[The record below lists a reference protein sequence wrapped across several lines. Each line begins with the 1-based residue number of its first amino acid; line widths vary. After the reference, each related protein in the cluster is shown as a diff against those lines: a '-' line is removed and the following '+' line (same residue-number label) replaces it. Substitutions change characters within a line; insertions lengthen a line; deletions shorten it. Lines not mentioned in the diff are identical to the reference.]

1 MPDALLMV
9 FAYSSFNSCTE
20 IKKSFLMKLIQSFFV
35 LSILSLWSL
44 SSLGQ
49 DNAFDSLFSNEPEFL
64 KVDQAF
70 VFDYVQNGNELI
82 VTWDIADDYYLYQQQ
97 FKAVSK
103 NATLG
108 EPTFP
113 KGKMKEDEF
122 FDEPQEVYY
131 HTVSVSYPILQSS
144 NDSAVKIRYQGCAE
158 AGLCYPPTTQVVYLN
173 AVSGAQA
180 ATGGESASLGSSST
194 ASASVSQQFELA
206 DLLTGEQSLVWVLLI
221 FLALGVGLAFTPCVF
236 PMYPILSGIVIG
248 QGKGISIS
256 RAFILSF
263 VYVQGMALTYSL
275 LGLVVA
281 SAGVKFQAALQH
293 PVILG
298 VLIVIFVLLALVM
311 FGAYELQLPSRWQ
324 EKLNGMSNKQKSGSY
339 FGVLLMGAISGLVAS
354 PCTTAPLTGI
364 LLYIAQSGDLL
375 LGFSALYALSLGMG
389 IPLILFGI
397 TGGKLLPKAGAWMNI
412 IKVTFGFMMLAVALM
427 FVERLVSHVAT
438 DILWSLLGLVTF
450 SYFYVMNQA
459 SQVSFAKGI
468 RALVIFIGLF
478 ASAMYGYQTLFPQT
492 PTNANHAQ
500 QSHPTFAVVKDLQ
513 DFEQKLAAA
522 NAQGKTVMVDLYAD
536 WCVACKEFEKY
547 TFPDAQVV
555 DALSN
560 TVWMQID
567 LTDNTATNIAFQEH
581 FSILGLPTILFFD
594 TQGNEINGSRVTGF
608 MQAPAFAAHANS
620 IL

>member
-1 MPDALLMV
+1 
-9 FAYSSFNSCTE
+9 
-20 IKKSFLMKLIQSFFV
+20 MKLIASF
-35 LSILSLWSL
+35 SIFMLMSIWSL
-44 SSLGQ
+44 ASLGQ
-49 DNAFDSLFSNEPEFL
+49 SNSFDSLFSDEPEFL

-70 VFDYVQNGNELI
+70 VFDYVQNGDQLV

-103 NATLG
+103 NASLG
-108 EPTFP
+108 EPIFP
-113 KGKMKEDEF
+113 AGKMKEDEF

-131 HTVSVSYPILQSS
+131 HKVSVTYPILQSQD
-144 NDSAVKIRYQGCAE
+144 DSAVKIRYQGCAE

-173 AVSGAQA
+173 AVN
-180 ATGGESASLGSSST
+180 ASDEQLNIDG
-194 ASASVSQQFELA
+194 ASVENSGSISQQFELA
-206 DLLTGEQSLVWVLLI
+206 DLLTGEQSLMWVLLI

-248 QGKGISIS
+248 QGKGISTS
-256 RAFILSF
+256 RAFVLSF

-281 SAGVKFQAALQH
+281 SAGVQFQAALQH
-293 PVILG
+293 PIILG
-298 VLIVIFVLLALVM
+298 VLIVVFVLLALVM
-311 FGAYELQLPSRWQ
+311 FGAWEFQLPSSWQ
-324 EKLNGMSNKQKSGSY
+324 EKLNGVSNQQKSGSY
-339 FGVLLMGAISGLVAS
+339 LGVLLMGAISGLVAS

-364 LLYIAQSGDLL
+364 LLYIAQTGDLL

-427 FVERLVSHVAT
+427 FVERLVSHVVT

-459 SQVSFAKGI
+459 SSVTFGKGV

-478 ASAMYGYQTLFPQT
+478 ASAMYGYQTIWGQT
-492 PTNANHAQ
+492 SSVTGHID
-500 QSHPTFAVVKDLQ
+500 QSHPRFEVVKNLD

-522 NAQGKTVMVDLYAD
+522 NAQGKSVMVDLYAD

-547 TFPDAQVV
+547 TFPDTQVV
-555 DALSN
+555 EALSN

-594 TQGNEINGSRVTGF
+594 LQGNEISGSRVTGF
-608 MQAPAFAAHANS
+608 MQAPAFAAHAKN

>member
-1 MPDALLMV
+1 
-9 FAYSSFNSCTE
+9 
-20 IKKSFLMKLIQSFFV
+20 MKLIQSFFV

-293 PVILG
+293 SVILG

-364 LLYIAQSGDLL
+364 LLYIAQ
-375 LGFSALYALSLGMG
+375 
-389 IPLILFGI
+389 
-397 TGGKLLPKAGAWMNI
+397 
-412 IKVTFGFMMLAVALM
+412 
-427 FVERLVSHVAT
+427 
-438 DILWSLLGLVTF
+438 
-450 SYFYVMNQA
+450 
-459 SQVSFAKGI
+459 
-468 RALVIFIGLF
+468 
-478 ASAMYGYQTLFPQT
+478 
-492 PTNANHAQ
+492 
-500 QSHPTFAVVKDLQ
+500 
-513 DFEQKLAAA
+513 
-522 NAQGKTVMVDLYAD
+522 
-536 WCVACKEFEKY
+536 
-547 TFPDAQVV
+547 
-555 DALSN
+555 
-560 TVWMQID
+560 
-567 LTDNTATNIAFQEH
+567 
-581 FSILGLPTILFFD
+581 
-594 TQGNEINGSRVTGF
+594 
-608 MQAPAFAAHANS
+608 
-620 IL
+620 

>member
-1 MPDALLMV
+1 
-9 FAYSSFNSCTE
+9 
-20 IKKSFLMKLIQSFFV
+20 MKLIASF
-35 LSILSLWSL
+35 SIFMLMSIWSL
-44 SSLGQ
+44 ASLGQ
-49 DNAFDSLFSNEPEFL
+49 SNSFDSLFSDEPEFL

-70 VFDYVQNGNELI
+70 VFDYVQNGNQLV

-103 NATLG
+103 NASLG
-108 EPTFP
+108 EPIFP
-113 KGKMKEDEF
+113 AGKMKEDEF

-131 HTVSVSYPILQSS
+131 HKVSVAYPILQSQD
-144 NDSAVKIRYQGCAE
+144 DSAVKIRYQGCAE

-173 AVSGAQA
+173 AVN
-180 ATGGESASLGSSST
+180 ASDDQLNIDG
-194 ASASVSQQFELA
+194 ASVENSGSISQQFELA
-206 DLLTGEQSLVWVLLI
+206 DLLTGEQSLMWVLLI

-248 QGKGISIS
+248 QGKGISTS
-256 RAFILSF
+256 RAFVLSF

-281 SAGVKFQAALQH
+281 SAGVQFQAALQH
-293 PVILG
+293 PIILG
-298 VLIVIFVLLALVM
+298 VLIVVFVLLALVM
-311 FGAYELQLPSRWQ
+311 FGAWEFQLPSSWQ
-324 EKLNGMSNKQKSGSY
+324 EKLNGVSNQQKSGSY
-339 FGVLLMGAISGLVAS
+339 LGVLLMGAISGLVAS

-364 LLYIAQSGDLL
+364 LLYIAQTGDLL

-427 FVERLVSHVAT
+427 FVERLVSHVVT

-459 SQVSFAKGI
+459 SSVTFGKGV

-478 ASAMYGYQTLFPQT
+478 ASAMYGYQTIWGQT
-492 PTNANHAQ
+492 SSVTGRIE
-500 QSHPTFAVVKDLQ
+500 QSHPRFEVVKNLD

-522 NAQGKTVMVDLYAD
+522 NAQGKSVMVDLYAD

-547 TFPDAQVV
+547 TFPDTQVV

-567 LTDNTATNIAFQEH
+567 LTDNTATNIEFQEH

-594 TQGNEINGSRVTGF
+594 SQGNEISGSRVTGF
-608 MQAPAFAAHANS
+608 MQAPAFAAHAKN

>member
-1 MPDALLMV
+1 
-9 FAYSSFNSCTE
+9 
-20 IKKSFLMKLIQSFFV
+20 MKLIASF
-35 LSILSLWSL
+35 SIFMLMSIWSL
-44 SSLGQ
+44 ASLGQ
-49 DNAFDSLFSNEPEFL
+49 SNSFDSLFSDEPEFL

-70 VFDYVQNGNELI
+70 VFDYVQNGDQLV
-82 VTWDIADDYYLYQQQ
+82 VTWDIADNYYLYQQQ

-103 NATLG
+103 NASLG
-108 EPTFP
+108 EPIFP
-113 KGKMKEDEF
+113 AGKMKEDEF

-131 HTVSVSYPILQSS
+131 HKVSVAYPILQSQD
-144 NDSAVKIRYQGCAE
+144 DSAVKIRYQGCAE

-173 AVSGAQA
+173 AVN
-180 ATGGESASLGSSST
+180 ASDEQLNIDG
-194 ASASVSQQFELA
+194 ASVENSGSISQQFELA
-206 DLLTGEQSLVWVLLI
+206 DLLTGEQSLMWVLLI

-248 QGKGISIS
+248 QGKGISTS
-256 RAFILSF
+256 RAFVLSF

-281 SAGVKFQAALQH
+281 SAGVQFQAALQH
-293 PVILG
+293 PIILA
-298 VLIVIFVLLALVM
+298 VLIVVFVLLALVM
-311 FGAYELQLPSRWQ
+311 FGAWEFQLPSSWQ
-324 EKLNGMSNKQKSGSY
+324 EKLNGVSNQQKSGSY
-339 FGVLLMGAISGLVAS
+339 LGVLLMGAISGLVAS

-364 LLYIAQSGDLL
+364 LLYIAQTGDLL

-427 FVERLVSHVAT
+427 FVERLVSHVVT

-459 SQVSFAKGI
+459 SSVTFGKGV

-478 ASAMYGYQTLFPQT
+478 ASAMYGYQTIWGQT
-492 PTNANHAQ
+492 SSVTGHID
-500 QSHPTFAVVKDLQ
+500 QSHPRFEVVKNLD

-522 NAQGKTVMVDLYAD
+522 NVQGKSVMVDLYAD

-547 TFPDAQVV
+547 TFPDTQVV

-594 TQGNEINGSRVTGF
+594 LQGNEISGSRVTGF
-608 MQAPAFAAHANS
+608 MQAPAFAAHAKN

>member
-1 MPDALLMV
+1 
-9 FAYSSFNSCTE
+9 
-20 IKKSFLMKLIQSFFV
+20 MKLIASF
-35 LSILSLWSL
+35 SIFMLMSIWSL
-44 SSLGQ
+44 ASLGQ
-49 DNAFDSLFSNEPEFL
+49 SNSFDSLFSDEPEFL

-70 VFDYVQNGNELI
+70 VFDYVQNGDQLV
-82 VTWDIADDYYLYQQQ
+82 VTWDIADNYYLYQQQ

-103 NATLG
+103 NASLG
-108 EPTFP
+108 EPIFP
-113 KGKMKEDEF
+113 AGKMKEDEF

-131 HTVSVSYPILQSS
+131 HKVSVTYPILQSQD
-144 NDSAVKIRYQGCAE
+144 DSAVKIRYQGCAE

-173 AVSGAQA
+173 AVN
-180 ATGGESASLGSSST
+180 ASDEQLNIDG
-194 ASASVSQQFELA
+194 ASVENSGSISQQFQLA
-206 DLLTGEQSLVWVLLI
+206 DLLTGEQSLMWVLLI

-248 QGKGISIS
+248 QGKGISTS
-256 RAFILSF
+256 RAFVLSF

-281 SAGVKFQAALQH
+281 SAGVQFQAALQN
-293 PVILG
+293 PIILG
-298 VLIVIFVLLALVM
+298 VLIVVFVLLALVM
-311 FGAYELQLPSRWQ
+311 FGAWEFQLPSSWQ
-324 EKLNGMSNKQKSGSY
+324 EKLNGVSNQQKSGSY
-339 FGVLLMGAISGLVAS
+339 LGVLLMGAISGLVAS

-364 LLYIAQSGDLL
+364 LLYIAQTGDLL

-389 IPLILFGI
+389 IPLILFGV

-427 FVERLVSHVAT
+427 FVERLVRHVVT
-438 DILWSLLGLVTF
+438 DILWALLGLVTF

-459 SQVSFAKGI
+459 SSVTFGKGV

-478 ASAMYGYQTLFPQT
+478 ASAMYGYQTIWGQT
-492 PTNANHAQ
+492 YSVTGHID
-500 QSHPTFAVVKDLQ
+500 QSHLRFEVVKNLD

-522 NAQGKTVMVDLYAD
+522 NAQGKSVMVDLYAD

-547 TFPDAQVV
+547 TFPDTQVV

-567 LTDNTATNIAFQEH
+567 LTDNTATNIEFQEH

-594 TQGNEINGSRVTGF
+594 LQGNEISGSRVTGF
-608 MQAPAFAAHANS
+608 MQAPAFAAHAKN

>member
-1 MPDALLMV
+1 
-9 FAYSSFNSCTE
+9 
-20 IKKSFLMKLIQSFFV
+20 MKLIASF
-35 LSILSLWSL
+35 SIFMLMSIWSL
-44 SSLGQ
+44 ASLGQ
-49 DNAFDSLFSNEPEFL
+49 SNSFDSLFSDEPEFL

-70 VFDYVQNGNELI
+70 VFDYVQNGDQLV

-103 NATLG
+103 NASLG
-108 EPTFP
+108 EPIFP
-113 KGKMKEDEF
+113 AGKMKEDEF

-131 HTVSVSYPILQSS
+131 HKVSVAYPILQSQD
-144 NDSAVKIRYQGCAE
+144 DSAVKIRYQGCAE

-173 AVSGAQA
+173 AVN
-180 ATGGESASLGSSST
+180 ASDEQLNIDG
-194 ASASVSQQFELA
+194 ASVENSGSISQQFELA
-206 DLLTGEQSLVWVLLI
+206 DLLTGEQSLMWVLLI

-248 QGKGISIS
+248 QGKGISTS
-256 RAFILSF
+256 RAFVLSF

-281 SAGVKFQAALQH
+281 SAGVQFQAALQH
-293 PVILG
+293 PIILG
-298 VLIVIFVLLALVM
+298 VLIVVFVLLALVM
-311 FGAYELQLPSRWQ
+311 FGAWEFQLPSSWQ
-324 EKLNGMSNKQKSGSY
+324 EKLNGVSNQQKSGSY
-339 FGVLLMGAISGLVAS
+339 LGVLLMGAISGLVAS

-364 LLYIAQSGDLL
+364 LLYIAQTGDLL

-427 FVERLVSHVAT
+427 FVERLVSHVVT

-459 SQVSFAKGI
+459 SSVTFGKGV

-478 ASAMYGYQTLFPQT
+478 ASAMYGYQTIWGQT
-492 PTNANHAQ
+492 SSVTGHID
-500 QSHPTFAVVKDLQ
+500 QSHPRFEVVKNLD

-522 NAQGKTVMVDLYAD
+522 NVQGKSVMVDLYAD

-547 TFPDAQVV
+547 TFPDTQVV

-567 LTDNTATNIAFQEH
+567 LTDNTATNIEFQEH

-594 TQGNEINGSRVTGF
+594 LQGNEISGSRVTGF
-608 MQAPAFAAHANS
+608 MQAPAFAAHAKN

>member
-1 MPDALLMV
+1 M
-9 FAYSSFNSCTE
+9 
-20 IKKSFLMKLIQSFFV
+20 
-35 LSILSLWSL
+35 SIWSL
-44 SSLGQ
+44 ASLGQ
-49 DNAFDSLFSNEPEFL
+49 SNSFDSLFSDEPEFL

-70 VFDYVQNGNELI
+70 VFDYVQNGDQLV

-103 NATLG
+103 NASLG
-108 EPTFP
+108 EPIFP
-113 KGKMKEDEF
+113 EGKMKEDEF

-131 HTVSVSYPILQSS
+131 HKVSVTYPILQSQG
-144 NDSAVKIRYQGCAE
+144 DSAVKIRYQGCAE

-173 AVSGAQA
+173 AVNTSDEQPNTDEASVESSG
-180 ATGGESASLGSSST
+180 
-194 ASASVSQQFELA
+194 SVSQQFELA
-206 DLLTGEQSLVWVLLI
+206 GLLTGEQSLMWVLLI

-248 QGKGISIS
+248 QGKGISTS
-256 RAFILSF
+256 RAFVLSF

-281 SAGVKFQAALQH
+281 SAGVQFQAALQH
-293 PVILG
+293 PIILG
-298 VLIVIFVLLALVM
+298 VLIVVFILLALVM
-311 FGAYELQLPSRWQ
+311 FGAWEFQLPSSWQ
-324 EKLNGMSNKQKSGSY
+324 EKLNGVSNQQKSGSY
-339 FGVLLMGAISGLVAS
+339 LGVLLMGAISGLVAS

-364 LLYIAQSGDLL
+364 LLYIAQTGDLL

-427 FVERLVSHVAT
+427 FVERLVSHVVT
-438 DILWSLLGLVTF
+438 DIMWALLGLVTF

-459 SQVSFAKGI
+459 SSVTFAKGV

-478 ASAMYGYQTLFPQT
+478 ASAMYGYQTIFGQALSVT
-492 PTNANHAQ
+492 GHIE
-500 QSHPTFAVVKDLQ
+500 QSHPRFEVVKNLE

-547 TFPDAQVV
+547 TFPDTQVV

-567 LTDNTATNIAFQEH
+567 LTDNTATNIEFQEH

-594 TQGNEINGSRVTGF
+594 LQGNEISGSRVTGF
-608 MQAPAFAAHANS
+608 MQAPAFAAHAKN

>member
-1 MPDALLMV
+1 
-9 FAYSSFNSCTE
+9 
-20 IKKSFLMKLIQSFFV
+20 MKLIASF
-35 LSILSLWSL
+35 SIFMLMSIWSL
-44 SSLGQ
+44 ASLGQ
-49 DNAFDSLFSNEPEFL
+49 SNSFDSLFSDEPEFL

-70 VFDYVQNGNELI
+70 VFDYVQNGDQLV

-103 NATLG
+103 NASLG
-108 EPTFP
+108 EPIFP
-113 KGKMKEDEF
+113 AGKMKEDEF

-131 HTVSVSYPILQSS
+131 HKVSVAYPILQSKD
-144 NDSAVKIRYQGCAE
+144 DSAVKIRYQGCAE

-173 AVSGAQA
+173 AVN
-180 ATGGESASLGSSST
+180 ASDDQLNIDG
-194 ASASVSQQFELA
+194 ASVENSGSISQQFELA
-206 DLLTGEQSLVWVLLI
+206 DLLTGEQSLMWVLLI

-248 QGKGISIS
+248 QGKGISTS
-256 RAFILSF
+256 RAFVLSF

-281 SAGVKFQAALQH
+281 SAGVQFQAALQH
-293 PVILG
+293 PIILA
-298 VLIVIFVLLALVM
+298 VLIVVFVLLALVM
-311 FGAYELQLPSRWQ
+311 FGAWEFQLPSSWQ
-324 EKLNGMSNKQKSGSY
+324 EKLNGVSNQQKSGSY
-339 FGVLLMGAISGLVAS
+339 LGVLLMGAISGLVAS

-364 LLYIAQSGDLL
+364 LLYIAQTGDLL

-427 FVERLVSHVAT
+427 FVERLVSHVVT
-438 DILWSLLGLVTF
+438 DILWSWLGLVTF

-459 SQVSFAKGI
+459 SSVTFGKGV

-478 ASAMYGYQTLFPQT
+478 ASAMYGYQTIWGQT
-492 PTNANHAQ
+492 SSVTGHID
-500 QSHPTFAVVKDLQ
+500 QSHPRFEVVKNLD

-522 NAQGKTVMVDLYAD
+522 NAQGKSVMVDLYAD

-547 TFPDAQVV
+547 TFPDTQVV

-594 TQGNEINGSRVTGF
+594 SQGNEISGSRVTGF
-608 MQAPAFAAHANS
+608 MQAPAFAAHAKN

>member
-1 MPDALLMV
+1 MLM
-9 FAYSSFNSCTE
+9 
-20 IKKSFLMKLIQSFFV
+20 L
-35 LSILSLWSL
+35 LWSCANTAQTN
-44 SSLGQ
+44 S
-49 DNAFDSLFSNEPEFL
+49 FDSLFSDEPEFL
-64 KVDQAF
+64 KVEQAF
-70 VFDYVQNGNELI
+70 VFDFVQKNDELI
-82 VTWDIADDYYLYQQQ
+82 VTWDVADGYYLYKQQ
-97 FKAVSK
+97 FKAVAK
-103 NATLG
+103 NATLAEPIFPQG
-108 EPTFP
+108 E
-113 KGKMKEDEF
+113 MKEDEF
-122 FDEPQEVYY
+122 FDEPQEVY
-131 HTVSVSYPILQSS
+131 HHRVSITYPILQSED
-144 NDSAVKIRYQGCAE
+144 DSVVKIRYQGCAE

-173 AVSGAQA
+173 AVAGVTTDQSGAA
-180 ATGGESASLGSSST
+180 AQKTDAST
-194 ASASVSQQFELA
+194 SVSQQFELV

-248 QGKGISIS
+248 QGKGISTS

-293 PVILG
+293 PAILG

-324 EKLNGMSNKQKSGSY
+324 EKLNGMSNKQKSG
-339 FGVLLMGAISGLVAS
+339 
-354 PCTTAPLTGI
+354 
-364 LLYIAQSGDLL
+364 DLL

-412 IKVTFGFMMLAVALM
+412 VKVTFGFMMLAVALM
-427 FVERLVSHVAT
+427 FVERLVNHVVT
-438 DILWSLLGLVTF
+438 DIAWAILGLVTF
-450 SYFYVMNQA
+450 SYFFVMNQA
-459 SQVSFAKGI
+459 SQVSFAKGA
-468 RALVIFIGLF
+468 RALVIFVGLF
-478 ASAMYGYQTLFPQT
+478 ASAMYGYQVLFSQT
-492 PTNANHAQ
+492 SAVHNQVQ
-500 QSHPTFAVVKDLQ
+500 QSHPTFDVVKDLN

-547 TFPDAQVV
+547 TFPDADVV
-555 DALSN
+555 EALGN

-567 LTDNTATNIAFQEH
+567 LTDNTATNIAFQDH

-594 TQGNEINGSRVTGF
+594 TQGNEISGSRVTGF
-608 MQAPAFAAHANS
+608 MQAPAFANHVNN

>member
-1 MPDALLMV
+1 
-9 FAYSSFNSCTE
+9 
-20 IKKSFLMKLIQSFFV
+20 MKLIASF
-35 LSILSLWSL
+35 SIFILMSIWSL
-44 SSLGQ
+44 ASLGQ
-49 DNAFDSLFSNEPEFL
+49 SNSFDSLFSNEPEFL

-70 VFDYVQNGNELI
+70 VFDYIQNGDQLV

-103 NATLG
+103 NASLG
-108 EPTFP
+108 EPIFP
-113 KGKMKEDEF
+113 EGKMKEDEF

-131 HTVSVSYPILQSS
+131 HKVSVTYPILQSQD
-144 NDSAVKIRYQGCAE
+144 DSAVKIRYQGCAE

-173 AVSGAQA
+173 AVNTSDGQPNTDEASVESSG
-180 ATGGESASLGSSST
+180 
-194 ASASVSQQFELA
+194 SVSQQFELA
-206 DLLTGEQSLVWVLLI
+206 DLLTGEQSLIWVLLI

-248 QGKGISIS
+248 QGKGISTS
-256 RAFILSF
+256 RAFVLSF

-281 SAGVKFQAALQH
+281 SAGVQFQAALQH
-293 PVILG
+293 PIILG
-298 VLIVIFVLLALVM
+298 VLIVVFVLLALVM
-311 FGAYELQLPSRWQ
+311 FGAWELQLPSRWQ

-364 LLYIAQSGDLL
+364 LLYIAQTGDLL

-397 TGGKLLPKAGAWMNI
+397 TGGKLLPKAGPWMNI

-438 DILWSLLGLVTF
+438 DILWALLGLVTF

-459 SQVSFAKGI
+459 SSVTFAKGV

-478 ASAMYGYQTLFPQT
+478 ASAMYGYQTIFGQT
-492 PTNANHAQ
+492 SSMTGHLE
-500 QSHPTFAVVKDLQ
+500 QSHPRFEVVKNLE

-547 TFPDAQVV
+547 TFPDTQVV
-555 DALSN
+555 EALSN

-594 TQGNEINGSRVTGF
+594 LQGNEISGSRVTGF
-608 MQAPAFAAHANS
+608 MQAPAFAAHAKN

>member
-1 MPDALLMV
+1 
-9 FAYSSFNSCTE
+9 
-20 IKKSFLMKLIQSFFV
+20 MKLIASF
-35 LSILSLWSL
+35 SIFMLMSIWSL
-44 SSLGQ
+44 ASLGQ
-49 DNAFDSLFSNEPEFL
+49 SNSFDSLFSDEPEFL

-70 VFDYVQNGNELI
+70 VFDYVQNGDQLV
-82 VTWDIADDYYLYQQQ
+82 VTWDIADNYYLYQQQ

-103 NATLG
+103 NASLG
-108 EPTFP
+108 EPIFP
-113 KGKMKEDEF
+113 AGKMKEDEF

-131 HTVSVSYPILQSS
+131 HKVSVTYPILQSQD
-144 NDSAVKIRYQGCAE
+144 DSAVKIRYQGCAE

-173 AVSGAQA
+173 AVN
-180 ATGGESASLGSSST
+180 ASDEQLNIDG
-194 ASASVSQQFELA
+194 ASVENSGSISQQFELA
-206 DLLTGEQSLVWVLLI
+206 DLLTGEQSLMWVLLI

-248 QGKGISIS
+248 QGKGISTS
-256 RAFILSF
+256 RAFVLSF

-281 SAGVKFQAALQH
+281 SAGVQFQAALQH
-293 PVILG
+293 PIILG
-298 VLIVIFVLLALVM
+298 VLIVVFVLLALVM
-311 FGAYELQLPSRWQ
+311 FGAWEFQLPSSWQ
-324 EKLNGMSNKQKSGSY
+324 EKLNGVSNQQKSGSY
-339 FGVLLMGAISGLVAS
+339 LGVLLMGAISGLVAS

-364 LLYIAQSGDLL
+364 LLYIAQTGDLL

-427 FVERLVSHVAT
+427 FVERLVSHVVT

-459 SQVSFAKGI
+459 SSVTFGKGV

-478 ASAMYGYQTLFPQT
+478 ASAMYGYQTIWGQT
-492 PTNANHAQ
+492 SSVTGRIE
-500 QSHPTFAVVKDLQ
+500 QSHPRFEVVKNLD

-547 TFPDAQVV
+547 TFPDTQVV

-594 TQGNEINGSRVTGF
+594 LQGNEISGSRVTGF
-608 MQAPAFAAHANS
+608 MQAPAFAAHAKN

>member
-1 MPDALLMV
+1 M
-9 FAYSSFNSCTE
+9 
-20 IKKSFLMKLIQSFFV
+20 
-35 LSILSLWSL
+35 SLWSL
-44 SSLGQ
+44 LSVAQ
-49 DNAFDSLFSNEPEFL
+49 NTAFDSLFSDEPEFL

-70 VFDYVQNGNELI
+70 VFDYVQNNDELV
-82 VTWDIADDYYLYQQQ
+82 VTWDVADGYYLYQQQ

-113 KGKMKEDEF
+113 EGVMKEDEF
-122 FDEPQEVYY
+122 FDEPQEVY
-131 HTVSVSYPILQSS
+131 HRQVSITYPILQSQD
-144 NDSAVKIRYQGCAE
+144 DSVVKIRYQGCAD

-173 AVSGAQA
+173 AVQGGDNTIGETGATQD
-180 ATGGESASLGSSST
+180 EKN
-194 ASASVSQQFELA
+194 ASVSQQFELV
-206 DLLTGEQSLVWVLLI
+206 DLLTDEQSLGWVLLI

-248 QGKGISIS
+248 QGKGISTS
-256 RAFILSF
+256 RAFVLSF

-298 VLIVIFVLLALVM
+298 VLIVVFVLLALVM

-324 EKLNGMSNKQKSGSY
+324 EKLNRMSNKQKSGSY

-412 IKVTFGFMMLAVALM
+412 VKVTFGFMMLAVALM
-427 FVERLVSHVAT
+427 FVERLVSHVFT
-438 DILWSLLGLVTF
+438 DIAWSLLGLVTF
-450 SYFYVMNQA
+450 SYFFVMNQN
-459 SQVSFAKGI
+459 SQLNFAKGA
-468 RALVIFIGLF
+468 RSFVIFIGLF
-478 ASAMYGYQTLFPQT
+478 ASAMYGYQVLFSQT
-492 PTNANHAQ
+492 SSVHNQVQDN
-500 QSHPTFAVVKDLQ
+500 HPTFVIVKDLT

-547 TFPDAQVV
+547 TFPDSDVV
-555 DALSN
+555 NALGN

-567 LTDNTATNIAFQEH
+567 LTDNTATNIAFQDH
-581 FSILGLPTILFFD
+581 FAILGLPTILFFN
-594 TQGNEINGSRVTGF
+594 TQGEEITGSRVTGF
-608 MQAPAFAAHANS
+608 MQASAFADHAKE